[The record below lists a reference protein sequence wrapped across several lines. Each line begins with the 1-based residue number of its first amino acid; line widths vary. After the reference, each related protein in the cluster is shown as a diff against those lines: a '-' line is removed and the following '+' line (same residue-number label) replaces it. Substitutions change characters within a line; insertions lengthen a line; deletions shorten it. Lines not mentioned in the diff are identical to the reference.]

1 MIIKQLRIVHC
12 FLSVNRSVIR
22 PPDVSQEGLK
32 FLPMNFLFYQSTA
45 LSSHA
50 VDGHQMYFRGSV
62 IGKASTIGIEIS
74 PTPPLIFTGGRKCEI
89 WRRFQ
94 HHSTFSR
101 LHLKMQQDILTPKQ
115 ISCDVGMI
123 VLCPHQVWW
132 NWVHAPLRT
141 VCQSCPTPKIAQRKR
156 AKS

>member
-50 VDGHQMYFRGSV
+50 VDGHQTYFRGSV

-74 PTPPLIFTGGRKCEI
+74 PTHSPNFHRRSKVRNLASFPTSLNFQPLAFENAARYLNAETN
-89 WRRFQ
+89 F
-94 HHSTFSR
+94 
-101 LHLKMQQDILTPKQ
+101 L
-115 ISCDVGMI
+115 
-123 VLCPHQVWW
+123 
-132 NWVHAPLRT
+132 
-141 VCQSCPTPKIAQRKR
+141 
-156 AKS
+156 